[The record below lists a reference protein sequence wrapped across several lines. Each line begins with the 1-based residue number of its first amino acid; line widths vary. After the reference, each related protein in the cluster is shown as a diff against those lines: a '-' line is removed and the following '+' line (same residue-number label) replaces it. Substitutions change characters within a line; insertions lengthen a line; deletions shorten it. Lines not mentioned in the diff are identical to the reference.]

1 MKKMIISDTQY
12 PHFPNINVMLDGTFQ
27 NVTNLMFKVT
37 SEMEKNSVPNNEIRK
52 FIRES
57 TQKDYVNL
65 LQVCMRWVNIV

>member
-1 MKKMIISDTQY
+1 MIISDTQY
-12 PHFPNINVMLDGTFQ
+12 PHFPNINVTLDGTFQ
-27 NVTNLMFKVT
+27 NVTNIMFKVS
-37 SEMEKNSVPNNEIRK
+37 SEMEKNSVPDNEIRE